1 MPDKEKYVKQ
11 IRNLKQAKNHGL
23 LLRKI
28 HRVIKFSR
36 KAQLKPYV
44 DNEHRSKKKAKNDL
58 HKTFLS

>member
-1 MPDKEKYVKQ
+1 MHDKEEYVKQ

-36 KAQLKPYV
+36 KA
-44 DNEHRSKKKAKNDL
+44 
-58 HKTFLS
+58 

>member
-1 MPDKEKYVKQ
+1 MHDKEEYVKQ

-44 DNEHRSKKKAKNDL
+44 DNEHRSKKKSQK
-58 HKTFLS
+58 